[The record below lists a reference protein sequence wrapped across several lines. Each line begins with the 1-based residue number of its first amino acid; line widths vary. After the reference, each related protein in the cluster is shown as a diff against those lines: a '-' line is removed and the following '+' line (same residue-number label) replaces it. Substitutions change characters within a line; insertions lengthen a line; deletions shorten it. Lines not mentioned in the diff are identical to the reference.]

1 MYDLCIIGFGISGI
15 CSARNASKKN
25 LNFIVLE
32 SNKSFGGCWYD
43 KAFNWTKLQTHKKFY
58 QFPDLPMNP
67 SVSDYPTRED
77 LLSYFNNYIIKFNLD
92 KHVRYNH
99 FVIKTKYNKNYWN
112 IIYKSNNSYN
122 FIQSK
127 YLLVCSGLFNQK
139 TIPNIISIDKFKG
152 NIYHSKDL
160 DSSFNNI
167 DIINNKI
174 LIIGNGASCSDILF
188 KLKDNKNKILV
199 LYKTP
204 KWYVKRYIF
213 GISISFIIC
222 NFVLQFSKLL
232 PEKIFIFMFYILL
245 KIGFSNNL
253 PTPNKKVSY
262 KNLVADD
269 NIIDLNKKDK
279 IEMIKGKIID
289 IQDKKVKIQ
298 GKDIIYKKHIDVII
312 FATGYSNDLNFLN
325 LKHLPQCN
333 NNIVNVNI
341 KNCGFIGFN
350 PSYNWIEVSYYQSL
364 WFINKIKHEHSNYTS
379 NDNSDN
385 SDNSDIINVSNEI
398 NVKDKN
404 LNKVF
409 PNDLT
414 YDSFNY
420 ISYLKR
426 SI

>member
-15 CSARNASKKN
+15 CSARNALKKN

-32 SNKSFGGCWYD
+32 SNKSFGGCWQD

-67 SVSDYPTRED
+67 SVRDYPTRKD
-77 LLSYFNNYIIKFNLD
+77 LLSYFNDYIIKFNLN
-92 KHVRYNH
+92 KYVKYNH
-99 FVIKTKYNKNYWN
+99 FVIKTKYKNYWN
-112 IIYKSNNSYN
+112 IVYKSNNSYN
-122 FIQSK
+122 FIQSR
-127 YLLVCSGLFNQK
+127 YLLVCSGLFNKK

-152 NIYHSKDL
+152 NVYHSKNL
-160 DSSFNNI
+160 DSNFNNI

-188 KLKDNKNKILV
+188 KLKNNKNKILV

-232 PEKIFIFMFYILL
+232 PEKIFVFMFYILL

-269 NIIDLNKKDK
+269 NIIDLNKKEK
-279 IEMIKGKIID
+279 LEMIKGKIID
-289 IQDKKVKIQ
+289 IQDKTVIIKS
-298 GKDIIYKKHIDVII
+298 KDIIYKKEIDVII

-325 LKHLPQCN
+325 LKHLPQCK

-364 WFINKIKHEHSNYTS
+364 WFINKIKRGHIDDNSNDTS
-379 NDNSDN
+379 NNT
-385 SDNSDIINVSNEI
+385 SNTS
-398 NVKDKN
+398 NVKDIN

-420 ISYLKR
+420 INYLKR